1 MKKVLRHLSY
11 LLLFKSTKSRKQH
24 HYLIKTAT
32 QEQLKAL
39 FESVA
44 NILHRN
50 LELRNSHKGKLKKKA
65 LLFHKLSNRKVS
77 VSNKIKLIFKNI
89 QEICLFL
96 SPFVKLLLS
105 NSQRLKI

>member
-11 LLLFKSTKSRKQH
+11 LLLFTSSKSRKQQ

-44 NILHRN
+44 NILHGN
-50 LELRNSHKGKLKKKA
+50 LELKNSYKGKLKKKA
-65 LLFHKLSNRKVS
+65 LLFHKLSDRKVS
-77 VSNKIKLIFKNI
+77 VNHKIKLILKNI
-89 QEICLFL
+89 REVALFL
-96 SPFVKLLLS
+96 SPLVKLLLS
-105 NSQRLKI
+105 NSQR